1 MTDTLSENRAAKMG
15 CSSRLVRWLKRLDPN
30 YRDQEDRR
38 ERMRQR
44 IEAERQESV
53 NPCPYCG
60 AEVKRFRVTQ
70 RTRKGRMAGA
80 EKEWACG
87 TKTSLDMMH
96 ESGFERG
103 DDCLSNV
110 EVEHE

>member
-1 MTDTLSENRAAKMG
+1 
-15 CSSRLVRWLKRLDPN
+15 
-30 YRDQEDRR
+30 
-38 ERMRQR
+38 
-44 IEAERQESV
+44 
-53 NPCPYCG
+53 
-60 AEVKRFRVTQ
+60 
-70 RTRKGRMAGA
+70 MAGA